1 MSTKI
6 LSDGTDILSDG
17 TDILAYTGDP
27 TPLVPSTTALLKGN
41 GSGDI
46 VAATADTDYVTPSGM
61 NTALGAYIPLTQKA
75 ANNGVATLDSTGKVP
90 ASQLRAAF
98 IVSASA
104 PSDTSVLWIDSNS
117 IMRYYSN
124 NAWVPIVPTW
134 G

>member
-46 VAATADTDYVTPSGM
+46 VAATAGTDYVAPS
-61 NTALGAYIPLTQKA
+61 ALSNYIPTSEKA

-98 IVSASA
+98 VVSASA
-104 PSDTSVLWIDSNS
+104 PSDTSLLWIDSNS